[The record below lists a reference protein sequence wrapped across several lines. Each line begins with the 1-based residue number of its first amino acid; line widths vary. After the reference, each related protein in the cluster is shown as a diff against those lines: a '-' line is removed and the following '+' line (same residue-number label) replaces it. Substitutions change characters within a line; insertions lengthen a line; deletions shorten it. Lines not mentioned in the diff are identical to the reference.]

1 MAELSITRRYAQ
13 ALFHTAQRDGVTEKI
28 ETDLETVDAL
38 LRATPTLL
46 RIMRAPT
53 IARTRKKEL
62 LQKVFAERISGL
74 ALRFLYLIV
83 DKRRES
89 ILPDVNREFRA
100 LSYAHRNIQP
110 VTVRVARHMSAEE
123 RADLARALEAR
134 TGKTIEIQ
142 EEVDPTLIGG
152 VVLRIGDTIIDGSV
166 AGHLR
171 RLRQRMIGSQI
182 IREV

>member
-1 MAELSITRRYAQ
+1 MADLSITRRYAQ

-28 ETDLETVDAL
+28 EMDLETVDAI

-53 IARTRKKEL
+53 IARARKKDL
-62 LQKVFAERISGL
+62 LQKVFAEKISGL

-83 DKRRES
+83 DKRREV
-89 ILPDVNREFRA
+89 ILPDINREFRA

-110 VTVRVARHMSAEE
+110 VTARVARPMSAEE
-123 RADLARALEAR
+123 RAELDRALEAR
-134 TGKTIEIQ
+134 TGKTIEIL
-142 EEVDPTLIGG
+142 EEVDPSLIGG

-166 AGHLR
+166 AGQLR